1 MSETVIIGIVSTL
14 GVIISATIAGF
25 YSVKVK
31 RLEGANETK
40 DKQVK
45 KLRAELTCINV
56 LFEYNLIALINRT
69 VDDIFKN
76 TKAERFIILF
86 ALNGKTDFN
95 FVSVCYEKTKTAKT
109 SGAIYRYVR
118 VQIDDHYRQMLKYV
132 EKDHQVYLDV
142 ANMQE
147 CLLKNIYQSIAEGV
161 TFSGVHFI
169 NRSPLDEDNDT
180 LVYCSMATT
189 DPEDFTKQEKAMMK
203 LAMDNIRSHAK
214 EIDFKIK
221 YTEHQ

>member
-1 MSETVIIGIVSTL
+1 MTE
-14 GVIISATIAGF
+14 GVLISIISFIGVSITALITAYYTI
-25 YSVKVK
+25 KVK
-31 RLEGANETK
+31 RLELSNTIST
-40 DKQVK
+40 KQVA

-95 FVSVCYEKTKTAKT
+95 FVSVCYEKTKSSKT

-132 EKDHQVYLDV
+132 EKDHQVYIDV

-189 DPEDFTKQEKAMMK
+189 DPEDFTKQERSVMK

-221 YTEHQ
+221 YKQHQ

>member
-1 MSETVIIGIVSTL
+1 MTEGVLISVISFIGVSITA
-14 GVIISATIAGF
+14 IITAYYNI
-25 YSVKVK
+25 KVK
-31 RLEGANETK
+31 RLELSNTTNA
-40 DKQVK
+40 KQVA

-76 TKAERFIILF
+76 TKAEQFIILF

-95 FVSVCYEKTKTAKT
+95 FVSVCYEKTKSSKT

-161 TFSGVHFI
+161 TYSGVHFI

-189 DPEDFTKQEKAMMK
+189 DPEDFSKQERSMMK

-221 YTEHQ
+221 YQQHQ